1 MKEEDATMYTDL
13 GLFELLPSSSL
24 SFLDIHKSLIYIC
37 VSLYFGISTDKNINL
52 PIRLVY
58 YFRDW

>member
-1 MKEEDATMYTDL
+1 MKEEDATMYTVL

-24 SFLDIHKSLIYIC
+24 SFLDIHKSFIYIC
-37 VSLYFGISTDKNINL
+37 VSLYFGVSTDKNINL

>member
-1 MKEEDATMYTDL
+1 MKEEDATMHTVL

-37 VSLYFGISTDKNINL
+37 VSLYFGVSTDKNINL